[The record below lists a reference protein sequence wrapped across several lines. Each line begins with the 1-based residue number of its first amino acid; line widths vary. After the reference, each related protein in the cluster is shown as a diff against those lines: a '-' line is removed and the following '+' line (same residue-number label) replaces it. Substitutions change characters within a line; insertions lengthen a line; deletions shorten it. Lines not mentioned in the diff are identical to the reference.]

1 MAGRVVNRANVLAG
15 GFILASLALAVWM
28 SFKISSGS
36 GYAQTVSF
44 VARFS
49 LADGA
54 MGVKAG
60 SPVMLGGLQIGTV
73 REVRFSTENG
83 VANGV
88 DVNIEARADLALFD
102 DAEVYLE
109 KPLLGSLSTI
119 NITSTGRGAGAA
131 IGSGPR
137 IGEGDVL
144 PGRLAPPGFLAQ
156 AGVGAEQVSQI
167 QQLIKD
173 AQVGVNKFSSLVD
186 RLAPKIESGVEELS
200 GLTREVRGSWNGWSP
215 RIDSTLLNIEKSAA
229 RVEPILAK
237 IDAGADDARALLA
250 DAKDLVAANR
260 AKVDEIIETVRA
272 ASGQIGGET
281 MPRVA
286 RALDDASA
294 ALGSFSRT
302 LERAQDL
309 VTSET
314 PNARRILANLRL
326 MSDQLK
332 LTAIEV
338 RSQPWRLLVQPTT
351 KEIAEQVLYDATRAY
366 ASASSDLRA
375 ASEALE
381 AAAAGGTQREGIDEL
396 SRSLADALH
405 RYREA
410 ETALFEKLKNR

>member
-15 GFILASLALAVWM
+15 GFLLASLALAVWM
-28 SFKISSGS
+28 SFKISAGS

-44 VARFS
+44 VVRFT

-60 SPVMLGGLQIGTV
+60 SPVMLGGQQIGRVTD
-73 REVRFSTENG
+73 VRFSSENG
-83 VANGV
+83 VPNGV
-88 DVNIEARADLALFD
+88 DVGVEARADLALFD
-102 DAEVYLE
+102 DAEVFLE
-109 KPLLGSLSTI
+109 KPLLGNLSNI
-119 NITSTGRGAGAA
+119 NITNSGRGAGTP

-137 IGEGDVL
+137 IGQGDIL
-144 PGRLAPPGFLAQ
+144 PGRIAPPGFLTQ
-156 AGVGAEQVSQI
+156 AGVGAEQVSQV
-167 QQLIKD
+167 QQLIRD
-173 AQVGVNKFSSLVD
+173 AQTGVNKFASLVD
-186 RLAPKIESGVEELS
+186 RLAPKIESGVEELG
-200 GLTREVRGSWNGWSP
+200 GLTKEVRGSWNAWSP
-215 RIDSTLLNIEKSAA
+215 RIDSTLLNIEKSSA
-229 RVEPILAK
+229 RVEPIIAK
-237 IDAGADDARALLA
+237 IDAGADDARALLQ
-250 DAKDLVAANR
+250 DAKSLVAANR

-272 ASGQIGGET
+272 ASSQIGGET

-286 RALDDASA
+286 KALDDASTA
-294 ALGSFSRT
+294 MGSFTRT

-309 VTSET
+309 ITSET

-381 AAAAGGTQREGIDEL
+381 AATQGGSQRQSLDEL
-396 SRSLADALH
+396 SKALADSLQ

-410 ETALFEKLKNR
+410 ETALFEKLKKQ